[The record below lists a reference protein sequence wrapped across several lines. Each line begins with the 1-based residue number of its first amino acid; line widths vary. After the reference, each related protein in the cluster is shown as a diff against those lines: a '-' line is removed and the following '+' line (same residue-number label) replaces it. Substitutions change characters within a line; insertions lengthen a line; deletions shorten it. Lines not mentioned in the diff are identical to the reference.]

1 MHRGPKH
8 HDRGLGARSLAALAP
23 PSALDAPNS
32 QTLAS
37 AVERLT
43 GNYATAYG
51 VTRSVDPSTMNSN
64 VFRGMRAY
72 VRRWV
77 KEWDLRRLHPDTVLD
92 TRVEEIVASYE
103 EDKDLQTESTEE
115 D

>member
-1 MHRGPKH
+1 
-8 HDRGLGARSLAALAP
+8 
-23 PSALDAPNS
+23 
-32 QTLAS
+32 
-37 AVERLT
+37 
-43 GNYATAYG
+43 
-51 VTRSVDPSTMNSN
+51 MNSN